1 MAGHLPVML
10 TEVLSALNP
19 RSGGQYVDAT
29 FGGGGYTSGV
39 LATQGTTV
47 LGIDKDHEAMAR
59 GEVIKKEFGQ
69 RLRLYHGSYA
79 ELQKAVREAALT
91 SVDGI
96 MFDLGVSSFQLDTA
110 ERGFSFSKDGPLD
123 MRMGGAGPTAADLV
137 NQWNEDQLADIF
149 WRYGDER
156 NNKKIARSIV
166 ERRKL
171 SPFNRTLD
179 LAEHI
184 AKLCPQHG
192 KPIHPATRVFQALR
206 IAVNNELED
215 LEQAMT
221 ASIATLSKGARLVV
235 VSFHSLEDR
244 IVKQAMQA
252 VVAPRQHVNKY
263 KLPKASPQYGEEAY
277 NAGPAFTLITNKPQ
291 EAGDD
296 EVRGNPRSRSAKL
309 RVLERVQ

>member
-10 TEVLSALNP
+10 HEVLGALNP
-19 RSGGQYVDAT
+19 RQGGQYIDAT
-29 FGGGGYTSGV
+29 FGGGGYTRGV
-39 LATQGTTV
+39 LATDGATV
-47 LGIDKDHEAMAR
+47 LGVDKDHEAMAR
-59 GEVIKKEFGQ
+59 GEVMKKEFGQ

-79 ELQKAVREAALT
+79 ELQTAVREAALT

-137 NQWNEDQLADIF
+137 NQWDEDQLADIF
-149 WRYGDER
+149 WRYGEER

-166 ERRKL
+166 NRRKV
-171 SPFNRTLD
+171 SPFIRTLD
-179 LAEHI
+179 LATHI
-184 AKLCPQHG
+184 AKVSPAYG
-192 KPIHPATRVFQALR
+192 KGTHPATRVFQALR
-206 IAVNNELED
+206 IAVNNELDD
-215 LEQAMT
+215 LEQAMQE
-221 ASIATLSKGARLVV
+221 SIKILSKGARLVV

-252 VVAPRQHVNKY
+252 VATPRQHVNKY
-263 KLPKASPQYGEEAY
+263 KLPKADPSYGEEAY
-277 NAGPAFTLITNKPQ
+277 NAGPAFTLIAKGDAP
-291 EAGDD
+291 GDD
-296 EVRGNPRSRSAKL
+296 EVRSNPRSRSAKL

>member
-10 TEVLSALNP
+10 PQVLGALNIHD
-19 RSGGQYVDAT
+19 GGQYIDAT
-29 FGGGGYTSGV
+29 FGGGGYTRGV
-39 LATQGTTV
+39 LATAGTTV
-47 LGIDKDHEAMAR
+47 LGIDKDHEAIAR
-59 GEVIKKEFGQ
+59 GKAMQQEFGK
-69 RLRLYHGSYA
+69 RLSLFEGSYA
-79 ELQKAVREAALT
+79 DLEKAVREEAIS

-96 MFDLGVSSFQLDTA
+96 MFDLGVSSYQLDTA

-123 MRMGGAGPTAADLV
+123 MRMGGLGLTAADLV
-137 NQWNEDQLADIF
+137 NQWSEDQLADIF

-156 NNKKIARSIV
+156 NNKKIARSIT
-166 ERRKL
+166 ERRKV
-171 SPFNRTLD
+171 SPFTRTLD

-184 AKLCPQHG
+184 AKLCPAYG

-206 IAVNNELED
+206 IAVNNELDD
-215 LEQAMT
+215 LEQAMA
-221 ASIATLSKGARLVV
+221 ASLRVLARGGRLVV

-263 KLPKASPQYGEEAY
+263 KLSKAGRDDKYGEE
-277 NAGPAFTLITNKPQ
+277 PAFALINNKPWVASL
-291 EAGDD
+291 E
-296 EVRGNPRSRSAKL
+296 EVRSNPRSRSAKL